1 VIFQVRVKPCN
12 FQNVK
17 NIDNGQQPQREATLI
32 LVLEHQDQLI
42 NEISKLNPSYSLAI
56 PTSHRCYAKCEQLG
70 SSIACPMH
78 AHFIQQNFIQIHMAM
93 PYQGTI

>member
-1 VIFQVRVKPCN
+1 MKSCN

-17 NIDNGQQPQREATLI
+17 NIDNGQQIQSEAKLI
-32 LVLEHQDQLI
+32 IVLEHQDQVV
-42 NEISKLNPSYSLAI
+42 NEFSKLTPSYSLAI
-56 PTSHRCYAKCEQLG
+56 PTSHQCNAKCEQLG

-78 AHFIQQNFIQIHMAM
+78 AHFIQQNFIQIHMTM